1 MSTPFD
7 AEWLEYDDDVRA
19 TTSFRRG
26 EGRAVDGATPVNDP
40 LQTFKITQPSNT
52 PSIPDSE
59 ALVQT
64 VREGITCPV
73 HGMPDCSP
81 LLNGCSLVNEKHAAL
96 DALASELQ
104 RQTGFKETALAD
116 LLQTDARRKSAE
128 AARDAAVKRAEEAER
143 ERDEALKVPAIV
155 FVHFAVLANQIASLE
170 EQLEAADAVI
180 EAALAFAGRP
190 HENKLA
196 VLRTALRE
204 IADALIQPT
213 THEVMEHARTAL
225 AEIEVALKLNI
236 GDENK

>member
-1 MSTPFD
+1 MAENPPAPAGRQATRHASFVPEGAGVAVSTPFD

-59 ALVQT
+59 ALVRT
-64 VREGITCPV
+64 VREELANLARDEGYSEKQIAENVWP
-73 HGMPDCSP
+73 
-81 LLNGCSLVNEKHAAL
+81 SLAAL
-96 DALASELQ
+96 DALASEL
-104 RQTGFKETALAD
+104 
-116 LLQTDARRKSAE
+116 
-128 AARDAAVKRAEEAER
+128 DAAVKRAEEAER

>member
-1 MSTPFD
+1 MREELANLARDEGYSEKQI
-7 AEWLEYDDDVRA
+7 AENVW
-19 TTSFRRG
+19 
-26 EGRAVDGATPVNDP
+26 
-40 LQTFKITQPSNT
+40 PS
-52 PSIPDSE
+52 
-59 ALVQT
+59 L
-64 VREGITCPV
+64 
-73 HGMPDCSP
+73 
-81 LLNGCSLVNEKHAAL
+81 AAL
-96 DALASELQ
+96 DALASEL
-104 RQTGFKETALAD
+104 
-116 LLQTDARRKSAE
+116 
-128 AARDAAVKRAEEAER
+128 DAAVKRAEEAER

>member
-59 ALVQT
+59 ALRQT
-64 VREGITCPV
+64 VLEALLHTDPTNYAAMQNAAAAVRE
-73 HGMPDCSP
+73 
-81 LLNGCSLVNEKHAAL
+81 
-96 DALASELQ
+96 LASEL
-104 RQTGFKETALAD
+104 
-116 LLQTDARRKSAE
+116 
-128 AARDAAVKRAEEAER
+128 DAAVKRAEEAER